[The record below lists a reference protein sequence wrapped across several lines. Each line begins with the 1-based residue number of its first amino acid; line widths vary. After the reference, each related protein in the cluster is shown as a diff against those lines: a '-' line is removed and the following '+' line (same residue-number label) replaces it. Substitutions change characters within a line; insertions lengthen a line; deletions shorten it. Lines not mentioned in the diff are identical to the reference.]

1 MKKWIKSQD
10 AAMRRTCTNLKNY
23 SYIRWGTI
31 PQVGTTKADNYTEEK
46 YTGIERR
53 DRPAADSGSHGL
65 NKYGQ

>member
-1 MKKWIKSQD
+1 
-10 AAMRRTCTNLKNY
+10 MRRTCPSLKIMATFGGEPY
-23 SYIRWGTI
+23 RRSALRKPIIIR
-31 PQVGTTKADNYTEEK
+31 KKK